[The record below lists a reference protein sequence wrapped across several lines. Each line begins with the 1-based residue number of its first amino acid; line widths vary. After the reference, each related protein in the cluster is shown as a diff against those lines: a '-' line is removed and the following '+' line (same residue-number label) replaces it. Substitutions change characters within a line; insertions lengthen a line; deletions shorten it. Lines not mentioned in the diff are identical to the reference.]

1 MDRQVCRGFGE
12 MSTIYWGQIITTL
25 MMAIALG
32 MDAFSLGIGI
42 GMQRLSWL
50 QILKISVTVGIFHIF
65 MPLIGMATGH
75 FLSDLIGNVAI
86 WIGGGILV
94 YLGLNMIWGSFKTG
108 EPEAAL
114 NQTAGI
120 GLIIL
125 AFSVSVDALSVGLS
139 LGLFSAHLSLTVMLF
154 GIVGGIMTAL
164 GLAIGSRVGGWLG
177 DYGEAFGGVILLV
190 FGIRFL
196 V

>member
-1 MDRQVCRGFGE
+1 
-12 MSTIYWGQIITTL
+12 MSTIYWGQFITTL

-42 GMQRLSWL
+42 GMQRLSWI
-50 QILKISVTVGIFHIF
+50 QIVKVSCTVGLFHIF
-65 MPLIGMATGH
+65 MPLIGFAIGH
-75 FLSDLIGNVAI
+75 FLSDLIGNFAI
-86 WIGGGILV
+86 WIGGAILI
-94 YLGLNMIWGSFKTG
+94 YLGLNMIWSSFKNGVATTTI
-108 EPEAAL
+108 

-154 GIVGGIMTAL
+154 GVMGAIMTGL
-164 GLAIGSRVGGWLG
+164 GLLIGNKVGEWLG